1 MYSDG
6 EPEIFI
12 AHHVKNE
19 QKQRHTMDISVAIY
33 TLVIYKVVLLLI
45 GFWSQ
50 QRTKTT
56 SDYFLGGR
64 NLGPV
69 VAAISYGASSASA
82 WTLLGMSGAAFVLGI
97 SAIWIVAGAVVGC
110 VVAWLWIA
118 PRLMRYTR
126 ARGQITLTGFLADD
140 PQVDHPTSHQGIR
153 LLASMVILLSFVF
166 YIAAQFQGAATT
178 FSSAFDTPLAE
189 SLILGAA
196 IITIYTFMGGFWAA
210 SITDTLQGGLML
222 IAALLLPTVAFMSIG
237 SWQDILESE
246 LFSQQALSLSGQNT
260 GLAALGFVVGNLAIG
275 IGALGQPHLLN
286 RYMALRD
293 ERALKQAQVLSIG
306 WFSIVFF
313 SMFTL
318 GLLGK
323 ILIPELQEPE
333 TLFFQLSTQLFPPVV
348 AAVLLAAVLSA
359 IMSTADSMLLV
370 VASTISHDLRL
381 QRLIPHRELLLSRL
395 SMLMVAVFAVLIA
408 LYLPATIFER
418 VLFAWVA
425 IGSAFGPTIL
435 VRLAGVQLS
444 PAAVLRSI
452 ATGFF
457 LAVLLSLLPNT
468 AGDWAERLIPFTAA
482 TLILVLP
489 TLFPSLFPS
498 PGFAAGSHAKRKP
511 VAR

>member
-1 MYSDG
+1 
-6 EPEIFI
+6 
-12 AHHVKNE
+12 
-19 QKQRHTMDISVAIY
+19 MDITVAIY
-33 TLVIYKVVLLLI
+33 TLVIYKVILLLI

-50 QRTKTT
+50 RRTRNT

-82 WTLLGMSGAAFVLGI
+82 WTLLGMSGAAFVLGL
-97 SAIWIVAGAVVGC
+97 SAIWIVLGAVAGC
-110 VVAWLWIA
+110 VIAWLWIA

-126 ARGQITLTGFLADD
+126 ARDQITLTAFLADD
-140 PQVDHPTSHQGIR
+140 PRSERPASHQGVR
-153 LLASMVILLSFVF
+153 LLASLVILLSFVF

-178 FSSAFDTPLAE
+178 FSAAFDTPLAE

-196 IITIYTFMGGFWAA
+196 IITTYTFLGGFWAA

-222 IAALLLPTVAFMSIG
+222 LAAVLLPTVAFLSIG
-237 SWQDILESE
+237 GWQEVQQSA
-246 LFSQQALSLSGQNT
+246 LFNPQSLSLSSQNA
-260 GLAALGFVVGNLAIG
+260 GLAALGFVAGNLAIG
-275 IGALGQPHLLN
+275 LGALGQPHLLN
-286 RYMALRD
+286 RFMALRN
-293 ERALKQAQVLSIG
+293 ERTLRQAQVLSIS

-313 SMFTL
+313 SMFSL

-323 ILIPELQEPE
+323 ILMPGLQDPE

-370 VASTISHDLRL
+370 VASTIAHDLKL
-381 QRLIPHRELLLSRL
+381 QQWIPRRELLLSRL
-395 SMLMVAVFAVLIA
+395 SMLAVAIVAVLIA
-408 LYLPATIFER
+408 LFLPATIFER

-435 VRLAGVQLS
+435 VRLAGVDVS

-452 ATGFF
+452 GTGFS

-468 AGDWAERLIPFTAA
+468 TGDWAERLLPFTAA
-482 TLILVLP
+482 TLVLLLP
-489 TLFPSLFPS
+489 ALSL
-498 PGFAAGSHAKRKP
+498 
-511 VAR
+511 VARPRVDRKSAARSVH

>member
-1 MYSDG
+1 
-6 EPEIFI
+6 
-12 AHHVKNE
+12 
-19 QKQRHTMDISVAIY
+19 MDITVALY
-33 TLVIYKVVLLLI
+33 TLVIYKVILLLI

-50 QRTKTT
+50 QRTQNT

-82 WTLLGMSGAAFVLGI
+82 WTLLGMSGAAYVLGL
-97 SAIWIVAGAVVGC
+97 SAIWIVAGAVGGC
-110 VVAWLWIA
+110 AIAWLWIA

-126 ARGQITLTGFLADD
+126 ARDQITLTAFLADD
-140 PQVDHPTSHQGIR
+140 PRSERPTSHSGIR
-153 LLASMVILLSFVF
+153 LLASMVILLSFVV

-178 FSSAFDTPLAE
+178 FSTAFQLPLME

-196 IITIYTFMGGFWAA
+196 IITIYTFLGGFWAA

-222 IAALLLPTVAFMSIG
+222 VAAVLLPTVAFMSVG
-237 SWQDILESE
+237 SWEAFRQSG
-246 LFSQQALSLSGQNT
+246 LFSPDSLSLSGHNI

-275 IGALGQPHLLN
+275 IGTLGQPHLLN
-286 RYMALRD
+286 RFMALRD

-306 WFSIVFF
+306 WFAIVFL

-323 ILIPELQEPE
+323 ILLPELQDSE
-333 TLFFQLSTQLFPPVV
+333 TLFFELSTQLLHPIA

-370 VASTISHDLRL
+370 VASTISCDLKL
-381 QRLIPHRELLLSRL
+381 QRLMPQRALLLSRL
-395 SMLMVAVFAVLIA
+395 SMLTVAMFAVLIA

-425 IGSAFGPTIL
+425 IGSAFAPTIL
-435 VRLAGVQLS
+435 ARLAGAQVS
-444 PAAVLRSI
+444 PAAVFQSI
-452 ATGFF
+452 ATGFV

-468 AGDWAERLIPFTAA
+468 TGDWAERLIPFTMA
-482 TLILVLP
+482 TLVLFLP
-489 TLFPSLFPS
+489 TLAH
-498 PGFAAGSHAKRKP
+498 AATSRLERKTAATRTLP
-511 VAR
+511 

>member
-1 MYSDG
+1 
-6 EPEIFI
+6 
-12 AHHVKNE
+12 
-19 QKQRHTMDISVAIY
+19 MDITVAIY
-33 TLVIYKVVLLLI
+33 TLVIYKIMLLLI

-50 QRTKTT
+50 RRTRNT

-82 WTLLGMSGAAFVLGI
+82 WTLLGMSGAAYVLGV
-97 SAIWIVAGAVVGC
+97 SAIWIVGGAVGGC
-110 VVAWLWIA
+110 VIAWLWIA

-126 ARGQITLTGFLADD
+126 TKDQITLTAFLADD
-140 PQVDHPTSHQGIR
+140 PRSEQPASHGGIR
-153 LLASMVILLSFVF
+153 VLASLVILLSFVV

-178 FSSAFDTPLAE
+178 FATAFNTPLVP

-196 IITIYTFMGGFWAA
+196 VITLYTFLGGFWAA

-222 IAALLLPTVAFMSIG
+222 FAAILLPAVAFASIG
-237 SWQDILESE
+237 SWEEIRQSD
-246 LFSQQALSLSGQNT
+246 LFSPQALSLSGQNV
-260 GLAALGFVVGNLAIG
+260 GLAALGFVIGNLAIG
-275 IGALGQPHLLN
+275 IGTLGQPHLLN
-286 RYMALRD
+286 RFMALRD
-293 ERALKQAQVLSIG
+293 ERALKQAQVLSIS
-306 WFSIVFF
+306 WFAIVFF

-323 ILIPELQEPE
+323 ILLPQLQDPE
-333 TLFFQLSTQLFPPVV
+333 TLFFELSTQLLHPVV

-370 VASTISHDLRL
+370 VASTISHDLKL
-381 QRLIPHRELLLSRL
+381 QQWMPQRALLLSRL
-395 SMLMVAVFAVLIA
+395 SMLTVAVFAVLIA

-425 IGSAFGPTIL
+425 IGAAFAPTIL
-435 VRLAGVQLS
+435 ARLAGARVS
-444 PAAVLRSI
+444 PTAVFQSI
-452 ATGFF
+452 ATGFV

-482 TLILVLP
+482 TLVLFAG
-489 TLFPSLFPS
+489 TLTRAVMSRPEHKTATRTLP
-498 PGFAAGSHAKRKP
+498 
-511 VAR
+511 